1 MEFDKQD
8 FFNGLLT
15 ELSFRVE
22 DGIPDLKNPKHLK
35 VLGEIFDDMEL
46 YSVGDILIRNL
57 LNEQDGYKHIG
68 AGIFVS
74 DRDVDSDGKAKDG
87 AKKYRKD
94 GEGESASYT
103 PISDDEAEDIKKKQG
118 EEGEKAASSYNKSQE
133 KGDDG
138 ELVGDDQPEEEE
150 PKGAK
155 VQGSDVF
162 SHAPDVKK
170 DKEGEEGGDNFDYS
184 NTTIVLNKSLTNY
197 LSTEDLKIVK
207 NFQRDYDDFEKNPTQ
222 EKADRLIQKYQLR
235 TNNADKPKIYPG
247 VIANSHR
254 HIFNGT
260 SANGSG
266 SVKNRKIVDLIN
278 QHSSEKVPTA
288 SKKDLTDPSKPMGEA
303 TKPKSSQFGK
313 GRTADEDAGVSNIM
327 KPENNVSFDGMEK
340 KYLKLYGPLDDNG
353 NLLIPSNKHTDKYLE
368 QALGGSLDEA
378 IEKAREL
385 EKTMKLSPEIGNA
398 LVDYQNE
405 QKAILEKYK
414 GNLPNEQAAKE
425 LQDSW
430 GKYTQRIIAV
440 NPKMAKSMIKNQA
453 EVFIYSYEL
462 AKGEEVYLPAHPSYP
477 AADKIVKTE
486 DGVNG
491 ERVTGVSV
499 KVGDD
504 GSVKIMG
511 FPTENQ
517 QMLRY
522 HVNKKYRENTSSRP
536 GQEGYAIGLKD
547 ELVDSDLEM
556 DKLLNESGMVEII
569 QDKKEYY
576 KLLREYK
583 QFMKDLQ
590 DNKNYYGKGAMSEE
604 DNQKLKDKKKEL
616 VEKIQKLVDMD
627 KLIEKCGEKNAKSL
641 VKTSPGKLIQYIN
654 YSAASSTSGGVQGI
668 TSHSERIDSDG
679 TVDMATKEFPNDCK
693 KLDFST
699 YREHETVRN
708 GGLLV
713 GVTHP
718 DSSNGEII

>member
-1 MEFDKQD
+1 MDYKEIIDK
-8 FFNGLLT
+8 LVR
-15 ELSFRVE
+15 ELSFRV
-22 DGIPDLKNPKHLK
+22 GIPNIHNKEHQSIMSEILSEW
-35 VLGEIFDDMEL
+35 GEYDIKEVIF
-46 YSVGDILIRNL
+46 NH
-57 LNEQDGYKHIG
+57 LNEKQTSMDFGKDETFTAKNKESGETAVFKSKEARDNAIK
-68 AGIFVS
+68 AGTHEPIEKKDDEETKEKSKGKVS
-74 DRDVDSDGKAKDG
+74 GKAAFSHVPDG
-87 AKKYRKD
+87 DPASTKNTD
-94 GEGESASYT
+94 ESEPEY
-103 PISDDEAEDIKKKQG
+103 
-118 EEGEKAASSYNKSQE
+118 EE
-133 KGDDG
+133 DDG
-138 ELVGDDQPEEEE
+138 R
-150 PKGAK
+150 
-155 VQGSDVF
+155 
-162 SHAPDVKK
+162 
-170 DKEGEEGGDNFDYS
+170 FDYS
-184 NTTIVLNKSLTNY
+184 NTTITLNNKLENY

-222 EKADRLIQKYQLR
+222 EKADRLIQKYKLK
-235 TNNADKPKIYPG
+235 TNDADKPKIYPG
-247 VIANSHR
+247 SISNSHR
-254 HIFNGT
+254 HIFNGN
-260 SANGSG
+260 SASGSG
-266 SVKNRKIVDLIN
+266 SAKNRKIVDLIN
-278 QHSSEKVPTA
+278 QYSSENIPTA
-288 SKKDLTDPSKPMGEA
+288 SKKDMTDPSKPMGEA

-313 GRTADEDAGVSNIM
+313 GRMAEDDEGVRNIM

-353 NLLIPSNKHTDKYLE
+353 NLLVPSNKHAGKYLE

-398 LVDYQNE
+398 MVDYQNE

-414 GNLPNEQAAKE
+414 GRLPNEEAAKE
-425 LQDSW
+425 LQNAW

-462 AKGEEVYLPAHPSYP
+462 ARGEEVYLPAHPSYP
-477 AADKIVKTE
+477 ASDKIVKTD

-504 GSVKIMG
+504 GSVKVMG

-522 HVNKKYRENTSSRP
+522 HSNKKYRENTSSRP
-536 GQEGYAIGLKD
+536 GEEGYAIGLKD
-547 ELVDSDLEM
+547 SVVDSDLEM
-556 DKLLNESGMVEII
+556 DALLTESGMDEII
-569 QDKKEYY
+569 KDKKEYY

-583 QFMKDLQ
+583 TFMKDLQ
-590 DNKNYYGKGAMSEE
+590 DNENYYGKGAMS
-604 DNQKLKDKKKEL
+604 DLTKKKLDDKKKEL
-616 VEKIQKLVDMD
+616 VDKIQKLIDMD

-641 VKTSPGKLIQYIN
+641 VSKSPGKLLQYIN
-654 YSAASSTSGGVQGI
+654 YSAASNTSGGIQGI

-693 KLDFST
+693 KLDFTT
-699 YREHETVRN
+699 YREHEGSRN

-718 DSSNGEII
+718 DSTNGEII